1 LSFSFSRLPAQSLPA
16 VTGSGKEDTQVSWL
30 SRHYDT
36 KRAHSM
42 LLHDGIY
49 IARSEQPG
57 YLLYVVG
64 VVHRFL
70 A

>member
-1 LSFSFSRLPAQSLPA
+1 
-16 VTGSGKEDTQVSWL
+16 
-30 SRHYDT
+30 
-36 KRAHSM
+36 M

-49 IARSEQPG
+49 ITRSEQPG